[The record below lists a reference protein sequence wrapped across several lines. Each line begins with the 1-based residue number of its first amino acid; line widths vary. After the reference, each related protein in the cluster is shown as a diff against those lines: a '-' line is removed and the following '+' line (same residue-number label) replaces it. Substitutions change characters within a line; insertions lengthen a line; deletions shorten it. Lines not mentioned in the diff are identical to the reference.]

1 MPGSFWSRA
10 LLVGSGSWL
19 LLLGCPQ
26 LLDDNFHNQFHPDA
40 SIGADGL
47 DGGRPQSTPNVV
59 EADAGGPGHP
69 GPTPPKP
76 PHAGADA
83 GTAPA
88 DPAVAALRSALVHR
102 YDFDGTGTTATDS
115 VGTAS
120 GTVYGATLTGQ
131 GVVSLSG
138 SNQFINLPN
147 GLLSASNDET
157 IEAWLTWKG
166 GADWQRVFD
175 FGSSDQGEGARGSGV
190 TFLYLVA
197 RSEYGVMQASYGL
210 NGETAETVVNG
221 TAALPIGS
229 LTHLAVVIDSQH
241 NALSLY
247 LNGALNATTALTR
260 RLSSVNDVNNWL
272 GMSQFSEDPFL
283 NADLTEFRI
292 YNRALDAA
300 QLALSYQLGPD
311 ASLTSTP

>member
-1 MPGSFWSRA
+1 
-10 LLVGSGSWL
+10 LLVSGGGL

-26 LLDDNFHNQFHPDA
+26 LLEDGFYNRQSPDA
-40 SIGADGL
+40 SIGNEP
-47 DGGRPQSTPNVV
+47 DGGGTLHGKPPAADEQDASVGPSHPGPAPPGPQKSPDGM
-59 EADAGGPGHP
+59 ADAGAA
-69 GPTPPKP
+69 PP
-76 PHAGADA
+76 
-83 GTAPA
+83 
-88 DPAVAALRSALVHR
+88 DPAVAGLRSALVHR

-115 VGTAS
+115 IGTAN

-131 GVVSLSG
+131 GVVSFNGNS
-138 SNQFINLPN
+138 QFINLPN

-175 FGSSDQGEGARGSGV
+175 FGSSDQGEGARGNGV

-210 NGETAETVVNG
+210 NGETAETTVNG
-221 TAALPIGS
+221 TAPLPVGI
-229 LTHLAVVIDSQH
+229 LTHLAVVIDSQN

-247 LNGALNATTALTR
+247 MNGVLNATATLTR
-260 RLSSVNDVNNWL
+260 RLSSVNDVNDWL

-292 YNRALDAA
+292 YNHALDAT

-311 ASLTSTP
+311 APLPSTP